1 MAMSAAQGNK
11 CFTNAG
17 SEPGL
22 MGRPA
27 LVRGACKHTGY
38 TAYDVGW
45 FSVESFPGLETTPLE
60 IQRAVVQASNN
71 CVTKKTWKTYASVR
85 KHLEMCEDRIG
96 KQFSFPMGEDQL
108 VVFVGYLLSTNRLRS
123 VSIENILS
131 ALRMYH
137 LSQGF
142 YSVMLRPDR
151 VKNLLKGRAHQ
162 DALEER
168 DKPKRLPVTLG
179 VLELLRLALKLDK
192 DMTGEEKSVIWAISV
207 VAWHGGFRLG
217 ELLSKTAR
225 VIDPAVDL
233 QKQDIRYVSS
243 VIDGKV
249 RGILVVNLKCP
260 KETSVA
266 KVSIKVEVFSN
277 NTRSSVFSRFSF
289 DLVIIGALIIIL
301 VTMM

>member
-1 MAMSAAQGNK
+1 M
-11 CFTNAG
+11 CFTCAG
-17 SEPGL
+17 IESGL
-22 MGRPA
+22 LGRPA
-27 LVRGACKHTGY
+27 LVRGASKYAGY
-38 TAYDVGW
+38 TASDVGW
-45 FSVESFPGLETTPLE
+45 FSVSSFPGLESTPLE

-85 KHLEMCEDRIG
+85 GHLELCEAAVGR
-96 KQFSFPMGEDQL
+96 QFSFPMEEDQL
-108 VVFVGYLLSTNRLRS
+108 VIFVGYLLSTNRLRS

-137 LSQGF
+137 LAQGF

-179 VLELLRLALKLDK
+179 VLELLRLALKMDK
-192 DMTGEEKSVIWAISV
+192 GMSVEEKAVIWAISV
-207 VAWHGGFRLG
+207 MAWHGGFRLG
-217 ELLSKTAR
+217 ELLSKKAR

-233 QKQDIRYVSS
+233 QKKDIRYVSS
-243 VIDGKV
+243 VIDGKA

-260 KETSVA
+260 KETSAA
-266 KVSIKVEVFSN
+266 KVAIKVEVFSN
-277 NTRSSVFSRFSF
+277 HTRLGVFSKLTWDS
-289 DLVIIGALIIIL
+289 I
-301 VTMM
+301 